1 MKQIAKTAF
10 STASKILLPKK
21 PTFQANYVIRD
32 HNQGAFTNGQVPTDP
47 AALEVLTHFD
57 SLNQQ
62 GPEHFGRLETG
73 GQEYGSYVMSF
84 RDLTELFAKVL
95 EATPNG
101 TEFRSLTRGGY
112 GNSVAPL
119 HAGDLEKYLEFV
131 NEKTKGRTAF
141 KVFDYNT
148 NIAEMEH
155 CVQTLKK
162 VGAKIEIAVP
172 HTPEESYQPFFAKK
186 MEEAAKLAAA
196 VGADLS
202 VKRMVTGLGVEDAKR
217 VGGVVFPLALKYGIG
232 SVGLHAHGNV
242 PEAAAEFVK
251 SGIDHGV
258 STNTDFVHK
267 GSGGTFPNIYDLGD
281 ALAKRNY
288 NLEFSPKQL
297 ATLGEIDSIQQGR
310 DKSYAAIR
318 VGGAWS
324 EKAKVEM
331 GMPDGGE
338 SYSVEA
344 IGKSKYSKFAGVSPA
359 NALDIFEVYYKEF
372 RERFAMPT
380 SVTPGH
386 KRIETGTIFS
396 IEKTLETILPECKNQ
411 DGIDFAKMAKMLKA
425 QSHEQLYSGLNVD
438 IVDAFRNDKLPQKLS
453 EEAMKFLCAEHMKT
467 TLKQDAFKGLHQEAK
482 DLLVA
487 ASFNSEAVQ
496 DIAKKLVQE
505 DKLPKEVLTAKEDK
519 FCPISLVQAS
529 GERTYLESD
538 KAPERFKTCHEKIS
552 ARVAEGAKV
561 SSITNAAIVA
571 AALTGGDTVYV
582 DGSYR
587 GAKPSAEGLSAAEHK
602 KATAEFY
609 SKNAVDLSANKSY
622 SLPLP
627 GKLMELGADGY
638 FSGSVVNESGDD
650 QPGKVIQPTG
660 KSGLAAGSVVN
671 TR

>member
-1 MKQIAKTAF
+1 MKPTTLAK
-10 STASKILLPKK
+10 TASKILLPK
-21 PTFQANYVIRD
+21 FNYVIRD
-32 HNQGAFTNGQVPTDP
+32 HNQGAFTNGQVPTDL
-47 AALEVLTHFD
+47 AALSAVRHFD

-62 GPEHFGRLETG
+62 GEEHFGKLETG

-84 RDLTELFAKVL
+84 RELTDLFGKML

-119 HAGDLEKYLEFV
+119 HAGDLEKYLGFV
-131 NEKTKGRTAF
+131 NDQTKGRTAF

-148 NIAEMEH
+148 NINEMQH
-155 CVQTLKK
+155 CVKTLQKL
-162 VGAKIEIAVP
+162 GAKIEIAIP
-172 HTPEESYQPFFAKK
+172 HTPEESYQPFFVKK
-186 MEEAAKLAAA
+186 VEEAAKLAAA

-202 VKRMVTGLGVEDAKR
+202 IKRMVTGLGVEDAKR
-217 VGGVVFPLALKYGIG
+217 VGGIVFPLALKYGIG
-232 SVGLHAHGNV
+232 AVGLHAHGNV

-251 SGIDHGV
+251 TGIDHGV

-267 GSGGTFPNIYDLGD
+267 GSGGTFPNIYDIGD

-288 NLEFSPKQL
+288 NLEFSSQQL
-297 ATLGEIDSIQQGR
+297 TTLGEIDNIQQGR
-310 DKSYAAIR
+310 DKRYAAIR

-324 EKAKVEM
+324 EKSKIEM

-344 IGKSKYSKFAGVSPA
+344 IGKSKYSKIAGVSPEA
-359 NALDIFEVYYKEF
+359 AKEIFEVYYKEF

-396 IEKTLETILPECKNQ
+396 VEKTLETILPECKNK
-411 DGIDFAKMAKMLKA
+411 DGIDFDKMAKMLKT
-425 QSHEQLYSGLNVD
+425 QSHDQLYSGMSVD

-453 EEAMKFLCAEHMKT
+453 DEAMKFLCAEHMKT

-496 DIAKKLVQE
+496 DLAKKLVQE
-505 DKLPKEVLTAKEDK
+505 NKLPPEVLTAKADK
-519 FCPISLVQAS
+519 FSPISLVQAS
-529 GERTYLESD
+529 GERAYLESD

-552 ARVAEGAKV
+552 ERVVEGTKV
-561 SSITNAAIVA
+561 SNITNAAIIA
-571 AALTGGDTVYV
+571 AALTGGDITYV

-587 GAKPSAEGLSAAEHK
+587 GVKPSAEGLTAEEHK
-602 KATAEFY
+602 KATADFY
-609 SKNAVDLSANKSY
+609 VKNLVNLSANKTH

-627 GKLMELGADGY
+627 GRMMELGADGY
-638 FSGSVVNESGDD
+638 FSGSVIDEGGND

-660 KSGLAAGSVVN
+660 KTGLAAGSVEKV
-671 TR
+671 R